1 MKRILMFSLLVCSM
15 LPLAAQTVSRSGAY
29 YDGEE
34 TAIRRAETVVG
45 VTVEIEKRTFTPGI
59 YARYAQKYL
68 GVRASL
74 AERTETAIVAASLSL
89 LPSKEYGAERR
100 FEGTGEA
107 AIQTLPLNRVDNGAS
122 TAEEQASAT
131 AAMIFSL
138 RKHRMDLITGETG
151 ENVFGAGLSAALAE
165 IERLE
170 KAYLAMFYGEE
181 TVETV
186 SESFQVIPVPG
197 EKNYILCR
205 YRDGAGL
212 LPVSD
217 LSGEAVVLHIE
228 PSGKTD
234 LGGLVPAGEKERN
247 RVEVVVADM
256 SACTLLCGAREL
268 VSATLPILQY
278 GTRVDVAVAAR

>member
-1 MKRILMFSLLVCSM
+1 MKRILMFSLLVCCT

-29 YDGEE
+29 YDGDEIVVSRPE
-34 TAIRRAETVVG
+34 TTVG
-45 VTVEIEKRTFTPGI
+45 ATLEIEKRTFTPGV

-89 LPSKEYGAERR
+89 IPSREYGAERR
-100 FEGTGEA
+100 FGDTGGDA
-107 AIQTLPLNRVDNGAS
+107 VQTLPSNRIDNGAS

-165 IERLE
+165 IDRLE
-170 KAYLAMFYGEE
+170 KEYLAMFYGTES
-181 TVETV
+181 VERRT
-186 SESFQVIPVPG
+186 ESFSVTPVAG

-205 YRDGAGL
+205 YRDGVGPV
-212 LPVSD
+212 PVSD
-217 LSGEAVVLHIE
+217 LSGEAVVLHVE
-228 PSGKTD
+228 PAADT
-234 LGGLVPAGEKERN
+234 GLAGIVPAGEKERN
-247 RVEVVVADM
+247 KVGYVVANM
-256 SACTLLCGAREL
+256 SECSLLCGAREL
-268 VSATLPILQY
+268 VSASLPILQY